1 MKFKKPTG
9 VEIIFLIF
17 LVPLCGLATYFFGS
31 RGFFVGFILI
41 YAFALKDVIKQ
52 LPEIGSKSKNKLYF
66 TCVYFFVA
74 TIVLFTVFYKMM
86 W

>member
-9 VEIIFLIF
+9 VEIIYLIF
-17 LVPLCGLATYFFGS
+17 LVMFCCLAIYFFGS

-66 TCVYFFVA
+66 TCVYFIVV
-74 TIVLFTVFYKMM
+74 TIALFTLFYKMM